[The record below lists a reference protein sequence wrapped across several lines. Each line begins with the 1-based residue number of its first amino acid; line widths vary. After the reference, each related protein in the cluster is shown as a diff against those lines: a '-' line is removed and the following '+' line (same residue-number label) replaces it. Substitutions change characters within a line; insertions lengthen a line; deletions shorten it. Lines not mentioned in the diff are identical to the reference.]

1 MITKHFYSILGA
13 LCLLCALCVSCSQDD
28 GNYDYLPDSEVSKIV
43 LVVDST
49 RTLNPYAIYTMSAGD
64 EIEYYLKVTYPY
76 PERLRYNVFAIDGRP
91 VLGNAKSLDGLAKG
105 LYIVNGKK
113 QYIK

>member
-28 GNYDYLPDSEVSKIV
+28 GNYDYLPDSEVSKIE

-49 RTLNPYAIYTMSAGD
+49 RTLNPYAIYSMSAGD
-64 EIEYYLKVTYPY
+64 EIEYFLKVTYPH
-76 PERLRYNVFAIDGRP
+76 PERLRYSWF
-91 VLGNAKSLDGLAKG
+91 VLKSYYNSYRAEQIGNAMVYSGG
-105 LYIVNGKK
+105 HRE
-113 QYIK
+113 